1 MASNDV
7 EKFTEMNLNQMIEDM
22 KKLVEMESP
31 SDRPDLLKAISST
44 ISEMIGERLN
54 IKAEVV
60 EIEGSS
66 PSIAARN
73 GNGGIL
79 FLCHYDTVHPAGTLE
94 QIPFSVSDGIVRGP
108 GIYDMK
114 GGIVKTIWAIKYIL
128 SSLKKNIP
136 FTVLITPDEE
146 VGSVK
151 TLPILMR
158 EAKNS
163 KVAIVMEPNLNG
175 NIKKG
180 RKGVADFRIQ
190 ARGIAAHAGVEPEK
204 GASAILELARAVI
217 SASRLQDIP
226 KGTTLNVGIIRGGT
240 ATNVVPEF
248 AEAQIDVRVWTL
260 EEFERVRKGLN
271 AISGIDP
278 RVTLSVSG
286 GLNRPPM
293 MPSAEGE
300 KIFSRI
306 LRIASE
312 LGMQMDAISVG
323 GGSDGNI
330 IAPIGIPVIDGMGM
344 SGGGAHSR
352 NEHADIT
359 NLPLEMEFLVR
370 TILEVSRI

>member
-66 PSIAARN
+66 PAIAARN

-136 FTVLITPDEE
+136 FTVLITPSGKTSSAVSFHRLINILEAVLHEKFQSGLRIEFSELIKLRGISSQE
-146 VGSVK
+146 V
-151 TLPILMR
+151 L
-158 EAKNS
+158 
-163 KVAIVMEPNLNG
+163 
-175 NIKKG
+175 KKG
-180 RKGVADFRIQ
+180 
-190 ARGIAAHAGVEPEK
+190 
-204 GASAILELARAVI
+204 
-217 SASRLQDIP
+217 
-226 KGTTLNVGIIRGGT
+226 
-240 ATNVVPEF
+240 
-248 AEAQIDVRVWTL
+248 
-260 EEFERVRKGLN
+260 
-271 AISGIDP
+271 
-278 RVTLSVSG
+278 
-286 GLNRPPM
+286 
-293 MPSAEGE
+293 
-300 KIFSRI
+300 
-306 LRIASE
+306 
-312 LGMQMDAISVG
+312 
-323 GGSDGNI
+323 
-330 IAPIGIPVIDGMGM
+330 
-344 SGGGAHSR
+344 
-352 NEHADIT
+352 
-359 NLPLEMEFLVR
+359 
-370 TILEVSRI
+370 